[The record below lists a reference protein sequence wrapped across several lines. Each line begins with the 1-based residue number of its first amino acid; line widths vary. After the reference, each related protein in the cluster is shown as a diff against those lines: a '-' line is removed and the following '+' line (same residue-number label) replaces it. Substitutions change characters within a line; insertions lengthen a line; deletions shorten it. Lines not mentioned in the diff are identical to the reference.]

1 MTSTTTSR
9 GKTLLTGLAA
19 LVALVAIVAGVPWLL
34 TQLAGNPIPSVP
46 SWGSITSALSHPDDG
61 TLLLK
66 MAAIAAWVGWAGFT
80 ISVLT
85 QLTVQLRR
93 IRAPR
98 FTGVIAPSLA
108 GRLVAAVL
116 ALGALSAVGV
126 GSAATAH
133 AATTTPVAAAQT
145 TAALQ
150 APTAPATTTITQQV
164 PTQVTVETG
173 DTLWGIAEHEY
184 GQGTEWPRIY
194 EANKGAPQAGG
205 VLDNPD
211 LIQPGL
217 TVAIP
222 GKTTAVTVVVPAPA
236 GDSTESPTPDHPHT
250 STQESAE
257 GPAAGV
263 ASPSPVGASQGA
275 HGAST
280 APATPSAASPAAAQA
295 QAAAHPAAAAET
307 APVVRTVAGLGSIA
321 AAGVLAL
328 LLTRRRRQARTRRPG
343 QRLNLPAGAA
353 AIAEAQL
360 RVAAD
365 PITVDDLDH
374 LLRHLAAA
382 AGPHSLPP
390 LRAARIT
397 ASDIELY
404 LAHDRDTLPG
414 PAQAI
419 PDQPGTWIVA
429 RTDIPHGTPHDTL
442 GEPIP
447 APYPTLVTLG
457 QDEDD
462 AHVLVN
468 LEEVRSLAVDG
479 PSGPDVLV
487 AITLELIAAGWGDE
501 VTVTLVDLLPELAE
515 AIGSDRVTYVD
526 HLEDILASIEYA
538 GGVFSTVMDAA
549 GVDTPTQARAAGTHP
564 ETWTPHLIIT
574 AAAPTPDETER
585 LTELLISHPHL
596 SLAAVTLGDPL
607 TGWQLTAHSATAATL
622 SPAGIDLTPQVLA
635 PHDLAALL
643 DAFRAADGD
652 MHDGPTWAETLHEEA
667 DLADLPDPSDA
678 TSTPAWLLA
687 PRASHVVDEDAGD
700 VDENLDTAPALHL
713 VDQAPDGDLVDQVDD
728 DTLEEQDEDNGVFPA
743 EDLTPPADHLG
754 DAELV
759 DEHLAGVPDS
769 PRHEDDLAETVTA
782 ALDDVDADPLTV
794 ADQDAPIEDG
804 VIEDSE
810 LEEPAAPATD
820 AVSLTRAPA
829 DLLPTDRPVLR
840 LLGPVR
846 LEGAPGPRPRAPGTA
861 LKILTHLALNP
872 GGQSEDLDQAVWPG
886 QEKKATTRDAP
897 VYATRRWLGT
907 APDGHP
913 YLALWTPDGGYRLAD
928 DMPHDWAIFQTLIG
942 SSIGHAPLENLTR
955 ALHLVTGKP
964 LTGPRIA
971 ETAAETEMIAA
982 IADVAHEVA
991 TRALTGGDHQLAAWA
1006 AAKGLDVEPVDEA
1019 LWRDLLRATHLAG
1032 HRDKLTDLIRRY
1044 NDVMD
1049 AIGGD
1054 YDDDTAT
1061 LIHQIT
1067 HPAPV

>member
-34 TQLAGNPIPSVP
+34 TRLAGNPIPSLP

-66 MAAIAAWVGWAGFT
+66 IAAIAAWVGWAGFT

-126 GSAATAH
+126 GSATTAH
-133 AATTTPVAAAQT
+133 AATSTPVAAAAQD
-145 TAALQ
+145 AALQ
-150 APTAPATTTITQQV
+150 TPTAPATTTLTQQV
-164 PTQVTVETG
+164 PTQVTVEAG
-173 DTLWGIAEHEY
+173 DTLWGIAVDEY

-194 EANKGAPQAGG
+194 EANKGAPQTGG
-205 VLDNPD
+205 MLDNPD

-222 GKTTAVTVVVPAPA
+222 GKTTTITVTVPAPA
-236 GDSTESPTPDHPHT
+236 GDSTESPAPSAPQT
-250 STQESAE
+250 SAQKAAE
-257 GPAAGV
+257 GPAAAA
-263 ASPSPVGASQGA
+263 ASPSPAAASQGA

-280 APATPSAASPAAAQA
+280 TPGTPSAASQVDTHAQT
-295 QAAAHPAAAAET
+295 QADPVAAAEN

-328 LLTRRRRQARTRRPG
+328 LFTRRRRQARTRRPG

-382 AGPHSLPP
+382 AAPDSLPP

-397 ASDIELY
+397 ANDIELY
-404 LAHDRDTLPG
+404 LAHDHDTLPTPG
-414 PAQAI
+414 AAL

-429 RTDIPHGTPHDTL
+429 RTHIPHGIPHDAL

-457 QDEDD
+457 QDEDE

-479 PSGPDVLV
+479 PAGQDVLV
-487 AITLELIAAGWGDE
+487 ALTLELIAAGWGDE

-538 GGVFSTVMDAA
+538 GGVYSTVMDAA

-622 SPAGIDLTPQVLA
+622 APAGIDLTPQVLA

-667 DLADLPDPSDA
+667 DLADLPDPADA

-700 VDENLDTAPALHL
+700 VDVDLAIAPALHL
-713 VDQAPDGDLVDQVDD
+713 VDQAPDGDLVDQVHEE
-728 DTLEEQDEDNGVFPA
+728 TLEEVGDGVVSA
-743 EDLTPPADHLG
+743 EDLTSPAAHLQ

-759 DEHLAGVPDS
+759 DEHPAA
-769 PRHEDDLAETVTA
+769 HEAPHRQDDMAETVTA
-782 ALDDVDADPLTV
+782 ALDDVDADPV
-794 ADQDAPIEDG
+794 ADQDD
-804 VIEDSE
+804 E
-810 LEEPAAPATD
+810 LEEPAASATA
-820 AVSLTRAPA
+820 AVSLTRAPT
-829 DLLPTDRPVLR
+829 DLIPTDRPVLR

-942 SSIGHAPLENLTR
+942 PSIGHAPLENLTR

-1044 NDVMD
+1044 HDVMD

-1067 HPAPV
+1067 HPAHV